1 MNNPA
6 GSLWHSGMSPNRY
19 EVVLLEPMVKRCY
32 GCGSA
37 FSGRFRSSP
46 LNVILKHVDRRIV
59 TGNNDTGQFQYCSD
73 YSNTY
78 YHLSLH
84 MKNKNPLFTGLVHV
98 SAALYTS
105 LDDGQRL
112 QLNTCGLN
120 VAQ

>member
-46 LNVILKHVDRRIV
+46 LNVILKHVDRRI
-59 TGNNDTGQFQYCSD
+59 TGKNDTGSSSIVVTIQTRIIICR
-73 YSNTY
+73 
-78 YHLSLH
+78 
-84 MKNKNPLFTGLVHV
+84 FT
-98 SAALYTS
+98 
-105 LDDGQRL
+105 
-112 QLNTCGLN
+112 
-120 VAQ
+120 